1 MVGDFKLGGAD
12 GVTVLDI
19 LSSFK
24 TVTFDF
30 KDSVV
35 VLEDR

>member
-1 MVGDFKLGGAD
+1 VVGDFKFGDAD

-30 KDSVV
+30 KDSVL